1 MSGSTAFSSSKGAGH
16 DPTAVADISPLNSSD
31 EVFKSSGSEQKA
43 AKKKAKKAEKEKK
56 KATKEAK
63 KKANDDKGQS
73 QVRRETLIQG
83 D

>member
-16 DPTAVADISPLNSSD
+16 DPTAVADISPLISSD
-31 EVFKSSGSEQKA
+31 EASGSEQKA

-63 KKANDDKGQS
+63 KKAKDDKGQS